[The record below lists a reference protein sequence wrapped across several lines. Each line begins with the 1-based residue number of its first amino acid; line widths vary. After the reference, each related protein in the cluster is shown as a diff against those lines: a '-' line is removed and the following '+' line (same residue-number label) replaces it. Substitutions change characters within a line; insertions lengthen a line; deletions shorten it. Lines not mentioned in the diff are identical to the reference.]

1 LALLALLNV
10 ASAGSAQSAAGMPPD
25 RQLVDAGST
34 WLVDHT
40 TQLKQLNIGSNA
52 KLSAPAGSVLTLT
65 VNGIG
70 TPIQPGTYQGKV
82 VLTVSKPY
90 MVPFSGFDPYPYHA
104 AVMVVNGKYAADQ
117 SVAAVVSG
125 GTVSDNAADNVSI
138 DSRESLFNGIVVTGD
153 STYTVNNARIN
164 LTGNG
169 GNDFAGYGAAIM
181 SSGNA
186 KLTINK
192 ARIKTTGAIRTA
204 LFIGG
209 NSTMIVNDSFIEVF
223 NGVLPA
229 DYVFSIQPG
238 KMMEVPYGLGIT
250 GNVRATNLID
260 TGTVYYNHVHVRAH
274 GWGALSSDG
283 NGPTRMQVKDSL
295 IETIESGYGAYANG
309 NAHDHFSNT
318 RFNVADVA
326 LIMGGPGS
334 GTFTD
339 GSVVNSGKVGMFM
352 HQGSGGSVLTI
363 DKKSVINT
371 RQAMLQIKGRGGDVI
386 IDDATINAGNGIIVQ
401 SMDNDDPIM
410 RDMAAGRGG
419 GGPPG
424 GDMPGSEAAAA
435 SPNVNASFRNVS
447 LRGDV
452 YHARTM
458 PSDMT
463 VTLQNATL
471 TGAISTS
478 VASPLSGVE
487 TSRATFKTI
496 GEVKNTVGHSAR
508 GNALRVSLGVGSK
521 WVVNKSSYLTGLTIA
536 VGASVQAA
544 KGHSITMSVNGVV
557 TAINA
562 GTYGG
567 KIVLQVGT

>member
-1 LALLALLNV
+1 
-10 ASAGSAQSAAGMPPD
+10 
-25 RQLVDAGST
+25 
-34 WLVDHT
+34 
-40 TQLKQLNIGSNA
+40 
-52 KLSAPAGSVLTLT
+52 
-65 VNGIG
+65 
-70 TPIQPGTYQGKV
+70 
-82 VLTVSKPY
+82 
-90 MVPFSGFDPYPYHA
+90 
-104 AVMVVNGKYAADQ
+104 
-117 SVAAVVSG
+117 
-125 GTVSDNAADNVSI
+125 
-138 DSRESLFNGIVVTGD
+138 
-153 STYTVNNARIN
+153 
-164 LTGNG
+164 
-169 GNDFAGYGAAIM
+169 
-181 SSGNA
+181 
-186 KLTINK
+186 
-192 ARIKTTGAIRTA
+192 
-204 LFIGG
+204 
-209 NSTMIVNDSFIEVF
+209 
-223 NGVLPA
+223 
-229 DYVFSIQPG
+229 
-238 KMMEVPYGLGIT
+238 
-250 GNVRATNLID
+250 
-260 TGTVYYNHVHVRAH
+260 
-274 GWGALSSDG
+274 
-283 NGPTRMQVKDSL
+283 MQVKDSL

-309 NAHDHFSNT
+309 NAHDYFSNT
-318 RFNVADVA
+318 RFNVTDVA

-352 HQGSGGSVLTI
+352 HQGSGGSVLSI

-371 RQAMLQIKGRGGDVI
+371 RQTMLQIKGRGGDVI

-424 GDMPGSEAAAA
+424 GGPPGDGGPPGGGVMPGSEAAAA

-452 YHARTM
+452 YHALTT

-487 TSRATFKTI
+487 TSKATFKTI

-508 GNALRVSLGVGSK
+508 GNALKVSLGLGSK

-544 KGHSITMSVNGVV
+544 KGLSVTMSVNGVV